1 MRAERCAGRARASGA
16 RWLERRGYGRWARRA
31 ESGVTTSCGRG
42 LWAMLAWRETGCR
55 GSWWAAEGGAD
66 VWVYGVSGTG
76 ASAGHV
82 EAGRAR
88 ELAEIDRWAL
98 LTDDG

>member
-1 MRAERCAGRARASGA
+1 
-16 RWLERRGYGRWARRA
+16 
-31 ESGVTTSCGRG
+31 
-42 LWAMLAWRETGCR
+42 MLAWRETGCR

-66 VWVYGVSGTG
+66 VWVIGVSGTG

-88 ELAEIDRWAL
+88 ELAEIDRWAQVGSEGDARVDAGERERGLL
-98 LTDDG
+98 LTGSLRGWQAGSGVSR